1 MKITI
6 LRKNLKDGLSIV
18 ERGVTDN
25 NNLPVLKHILIKTV
39 NNKIQLSSTNL
50 ELSVITFVSGKI
62 VEDGGIAVP
71 FSPFNSVIS
80 NTDSERIDIEVKNN
94 NLLIKTD
101 NYEAK
106 IQGLPESDFPII
118 PKITNNTNFLELDPL
133 ILKEALNQ
141 VSVAVSYSEIRPEL
155 NGVLLDY
162 QVNALKFVAT
172 DSFRLAEKT
181 LYENQVKTTL
191 KESLKVIIP
200 IKTIQEVIRVFNN
213 SPVIVL
219 VGDNQIMFKNEDV
232 SIISR
237 LIDGTYPD
245 YEQIIPKSTETEL
258 GLSRSDLMKSVK
270 LVSSFSGKVNDIHL
284 KLSGEKKV
292 LEVYSSNQYLGE
304 NNYLV
309 PVKQKGSAFSDIVFN
324 WKYLLDGLKVL
335 NSENLTFSLNGD
347 MKPAMFKT
355 AENNSYFYIVMPIK
369 I

>member
-1 MKITI
+1 MKITV
-6 LRKNLKDGLSIV
+6 LRKNLKDGLIAV

-39 NNKIQLSSTNL
+39 NNKVQLSSTNL
-50 ELSVITFVSGKI
+50 ELAVVTFVSGKI
-62 VEDGGIAVP
+62 IEDGGIAVP
-71 FSPFNSVIS
+71 FSTFNSIIS
-80 NTDSERIDIEVKNN
+80 NTDSERIDIEVKSN

-118 PKITNNTNFLELDPL
+118 PKITSNQNFLEIDPA
-133 ILKEALNQ
+133 ILKESLNQ

-162 QVNALKFVAT
+162 QVNILKFAAT

-181 LYENQVKTTL
+181 LYENQVKTAL
-191 KESLKVIIP
+191 RESLKVIVP
-200 IKTIQEVIRVFNN
+200 IKTIQEVVRVFNN
-213 SPVIVL
+213 SPVLIL
-219 VGDNQIMFKNEDV
+219 VGDNQILFKNDNVE
-232 SIISR
+232 IISR

-258 GLSRSDLMKSVK
+258 SLNRSDLMKAIK

-284 KLSGEKKV
+284 KLTSEKKV

-309 PVKQKGSAFSDIVFN
+309 PVKQKGADFSDIVFN
-324 WKYLLDGLKVL
+324 WKYLLDGLKAL
-335 NSENLTFSLNGD
+335 NSENLVFILNGD
-347 MKPAMFKT
+347 MRPAMFKT
-355 AENNSYFYIVMPIK
+355 SEDKSYFYIVMPIK